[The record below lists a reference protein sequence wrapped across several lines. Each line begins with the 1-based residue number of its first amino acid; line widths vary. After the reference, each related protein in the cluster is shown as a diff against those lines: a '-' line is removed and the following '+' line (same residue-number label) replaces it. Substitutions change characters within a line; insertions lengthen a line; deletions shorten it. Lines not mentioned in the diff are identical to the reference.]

1 MSCNTIITNLDIKIM
16 ETKINAAK
24 KLLPVYN
31 SMETRKVKLSTLY
44 RRLYRSGDVW
54 RCSGV
59 GYDYTV

>member
-1 MSCNTIITNLDIKIM
+1 M

-31 SMETRKVKLSTLY
+31 SMESKKVKLSTLY